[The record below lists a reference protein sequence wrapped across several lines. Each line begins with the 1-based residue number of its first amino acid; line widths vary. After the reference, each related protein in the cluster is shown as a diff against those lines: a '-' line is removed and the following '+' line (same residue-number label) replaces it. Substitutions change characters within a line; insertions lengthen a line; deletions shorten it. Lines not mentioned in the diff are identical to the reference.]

1 VPGIPDVQ
9 TSRVLPSRLDYEVY
23 EALWLQ
29 GITDFLFID
38 GKAVIFRFEGSLGEP
53 SAETGKDPDP

>member
-1 VPGIPDVQ
+1 MFKPPEFSPAGSTTRFTRPFGFKG
-9 TSRVLPSRLDYEVY
+9 SR
-23 EALWLQ
+23 
-29 GITDFLFID
+29 IFLFID